1 MNRTLLLLP
10 ALALSATL
18 VACNR
23 PADDQTV
30 GTAPGDRPAATA
42 RTDGAA
48 PPARTDSTTTTTPA
62 PAERTAAQRAGE
74 AVSDS
79 TITAEVKSALAADP
93 QLSALR
99 IEVDTNNGVVT
110 LTGPAPDERAKS
122 RATQIA
128 AAPKGVMRVENR
140 LEVKSS

>member
-1 MNRTLLLLP
+1 MKRTLILLP
-10 ALALSATL
+10 AIALSAAL
-18 VACNR
+18 VAC
-23 PADDQTV
+23 
-30 GTAPGDRPAATA
+30 DRPANDATRTGRADVPSA
-42 RTDGAA
+42 RTDA
-48 PPARTDSTTTTTPA
+48 PPSTTTTPPPSATTA
-62 PAERTAAQRAGE
+62 PVPSERTAAQRAGD

-93 QLSALR
+93 QLSALK
-99 IEVDTNNGVVT
+99 IDVDTNNGVVT
-110 LTGPAPDERAKS
+110 LTGPAPDEQSKS

>member
-1 MNRTLLLLP
+1 MNRTLLLVP
-10 ALALSATL
+10 ALALSATR

-23 PADDQTV
+23 AADEGRTA
-30 GTAPGDRPAATA
+30 GTAGDRPAATA
-42 RTDGAA
+42 GTDTK
-48 PPARTDSTTTTTPA
+48 PQARTDSTTTTGTPA
-62 PAERTAAQRAGE
+62 GQTAAQKAGN

-110 LTGPAPDERAKS
+110 LTGPAPDEQAKS

-128 AAPKGVMRVENR
+128 AGPKGVMRVENR
-140 LEVKSS
+140 LAVKSS

>member
-1 MNRTLLLLP
+1 MNRTLLLFP

-18 VACNR
+18 VACNK
-23 PADDQTV
+23 PADTGRTA
-30 GTAPGDRPAATA
+30 GTTGDRPAATA
-42 RTDGAA
+42 RTDST
-48 PPARTDSTTTTTPA
+48 PATPA
-62 PAERTAAQRAGE
+62 PAGQTAAQKAGN

-110 LTGPAPDERAKS
+110 LTGPAPDEQSKS

-128 AAPKGVMRVENR
+128 AGPKGVMRVENR
-140 LEVKSS
+140 LAVKSS

>member
-1 MNRTLLLLP
+1 MKRVHVLLP
-10 ALALSATL
+10 AIALSAAL
-18 VACNR
+18 VAC
-23 PADDQTV
+23 
-30 GTAPGDRPAATA
+30 DRPATDATTTGRADVPTA
-42 RTDGAA
+42 RTDT
-48 PPARTDSTTTTTPA
+48 PPATTTPPTTTTTPA
-62 PAERTAAQRAGE
+62 PTDRTAAQKAGD

-93 QLSALR
+93 QLSALK
-99 IEVDTNNGVVT
+99 IDVDTNNGVVT
-110 LTGPAPDERAKS
+110 LTGPAPDEQSKS

>member
-1 MNRTLLLLP
+1 MNRTLLLVP

-23 PADDQTV
+23 ADN
-30 GTAPGDRPAATA
+30 GTAGTAGDRPAPTA
-42 RTDGAA
+42 RTEM
-48 PPARTDSTTTTTPA
+48 PPPQARTDSTMTTP
-62 PAERTAAQRAGE
+62 PSPSGQTAGQKAGN

-79 TITAEVKSALAADP
+79 TITAQVKTALAADP

-110 LTGPAPDERAKS
+110 LTGPAPDEQSKS
-122 RATQIA
+122 RATQVA
-128 AAPKGVMRVENR
+128 AGPKGVMRVENR
-140 LEVKSS
+140 LEVKAS

>member
-1 MNRTLLLLP
+1 MNRTLLLFP

-18 VACNR
+18 VACNK
-23 PADDQTV
+23 PADTGKA
-30 GTAPGDRPAATA
+30 GTTGDRPAATA
-42 RTDGAA
+42 RTDGPKA
-48 PPARTDSTTTTTPA
+48 TTPA
-62 PAERTAAQRAGE
+62 APSDQTAAQKAGN

-110 LTGPAPDERAKS
+110 LTGPAPDEQSKS

-128 AAPKGVMRVENR
+128 AGPKGVMRVENR
-140 LEVKSS
+140 LAVKSS

>member
-1 MNRTLLLLP
+1 MNRTVLLFP

-23 PADDQTV
+23 ADNGQTA
-30 GTAPGDRPAATA
+30 GTAGDRPAATSRSDAPPQA
-42 RTDGAA
+42 RTES
-48 PPARTDSTTTTTPA
+48 PTTSTTTTPSG
-62 PAERTAAQRAGE
+62 PTAAQKAGN

-110 LTGPAPDERAKS
+110 LTGPAPNEQAKS

-128 AAPKGVMRVENR
+128 AGPKGVMRVENR

>member
-1 MNRTLLLLP
+1 MNRTLLLVP

-23 PADDQTV
+23 ADNGQTA
-30 GTAPGDRPAATA
+30 GTKGDRPAATA
-42 RTDGAA
+42 RSDAP
-48 PPARTDSTTTTTPA
+48 PPARTESATKAPA
-62 PAERTAAQRAGE
+62 PSDQTAAQKAGN

-79 TITAEVKSALAADP
+79 TITAEVKTALAADP

-110 LTGPAPDERAKS
+110 LTGPAPDEKSKS

-128 AAPKGVMRVENR
+128 AGPKGVMRVENR

>member
-1 MNRTLLLLP
+1 MNRTMLLVP

-18 VACNR
+18 VACNK
-23 PADDQTV
+23 PADTG
-30 GTAPGDRPAATA
+30 GTAGTTGDRPAATA
-42 RTDGAA
+42 RTDSPKATT
-48 PPARTDSTTTTTPA
+48 PPATPSDQ
-62 PAERTAAQRAGE
+62 TAAQKAGN

-110 LTGPAPDERAKS
+110 LTGPAPDEQSKS

-128 AAPKGVMRVENR
+128 AGPKGVMRVENR
-140 LEVKSS
+140 LAVKSS

>member
-1 MNRTLLLLP
+1 MNRTLLLVP

-23 PADDQTV
+23 ADNGQTA
-30 GTAPGDRPAATA
+30 GTKGDRPAATA
-42 RTDGAA
+42 RSDA
-48 PPARTDSTTTTTPA
+48 PPAARTDSTTTMPK
-62 PAERTAAQRAGE
+62 PSDQTAAQKAGN

-79 TITAEVKSALAADP
+79 TITAEVKTALAADP
-93 QLSALR
+93 QLKALR

-110 LTGPAPDERAKS
+110 LTGPAPDEQSKS

-128 AAPKGVMRVENR
+128 AGPKGVMRVENR

>member
-1 MNRTLLLLP
+1 MNRTLLLVP

-23 PADDQTV
+23 PADDGTTA
-30 GTAPGDRPAATA
+30 GTAADRPAATA
-42 RTDGAA
+42 RTDA
-48 PPARTDSTTTTTPA
+48 PPQARTDSTTSTTPA
-62 PAERTAAQRAGE
+62 PSGQTAAQKAGN

-79 TITAEVKSALAADP
+79 TITAEVKTALAADP

-110 LTGPAPDERAKS
+110 LTGPAPDEQSKS

-128 AAPKGVMRVENR
+128 AGPKGVMRVENR
-140 LEVKSS
+140 LQVKSS

>member
-1 MNRTLLLLP
+1 MKRTLLLLP
-10 ALALSATL
+10 AVALSATL

-23 PADDQTV
+23 ADN
-30 GTAPGDRPAATA
+30 GTTA
-42 RTDGAA
+42 RTDDRPATTA
-48 PPARTDSTTTTTPA
+48 RSDMPPATTTTPSTTTTTPA
-62 PAERTAAQRAGE
+62 PADQTAAQKAGN

-93 QLSALR
+93 KLSALR
-99 IEVDTNNGVVT
+99 IEVDTSNGVVT
-110 LTGPAPDERAKS
+110 LTGPAPDEESKS

>member
-1 MNRTLLLLP
+1 MNRTLLLFP

-23 PADDQTV
+23 ADNGQTA
-30 GTAPGDRPAATA
+30 GTAGDRPAATA
-42 RTDGAA
+42 RSDA
-48 PPARTDSTTTTTPA
+48 PPQARTDSTTTMPA
-62 PAERTAAQRAGE
+62 PAGPTAAQKAGN

-79 TITAEVKSALAADP
+79 TITAEVKTALAADP

-110 LTGPAPDERAKS
+110 LTGPAPDEKSKS

-128 AAPKGVMRVENR
+128 AGPKGVMRVENR

>member
-1 MNRTLLLLP
+1 MNRTLLLVP

-23 PADDQTV
+23 ADNGQTA
-30 GTAPGDRPAATA
+30 GTKGDRPAATA
-42 RTDGAA
+42 RSDAP
-48 PPARTDSTTTTTPA
+48 PPARTDSTTTMPK
-62 PAERTAAQRAGE
+62 PSDQTAAQKAGN

-79 TITAEVKSALAADP
+79 TITAQVKTALAADP
-93 QLSALR
+93 QLKALR

-110 LTGPAPDERAKS
+110 LTGPAPDEQSKS

-128 AAPKGVMRVENR
+128 AGPKGVMRVENR
-140 LEVKSS
+140 LAVKSS

>member
-1 MNRTLLLLP
+1 MKRTLILLP
-10 ALALSATL
+10 AIALSAAL
-18 VACNR
+18 VAC
-23 PADDQTV
+23 
-30 GTAPGDRPAATA
+30 DRPANDATRTGRADVPSA
-42 RTDGAA
+42 RTDA
-48 PPARTDSTTTTTPA
+48 PPSTTTTTPPSATTA
-62 PAERTAAQRAGE
+62 PVPSERTAAQRAGD

-93 QLSALR
+93 QLSALK
-99 IEVDTNNGVVT
+99 IDVDTNNGVVT
-110 LTGPAPDERAKS
+110 LTGPAPDEQSKS

>member
-1 MNRTLLLLP
+1 MKRTLILLP
-10 ALALSATL
+10 AIALSATL
-18 VACNR
+18 VAC
-23 PADDQTV
+23 
-30 GTAPGDRPAATA
+30 DRPANDATRTGRADVPSA
-42 RTDGAA
+42 RTDA
-48 PPARTDSTTTTTPA
+48 PPSTTTTTPPSATTA
-62 PAERTAAQRAGE
+62 PVPSERTAAQRAGD

-93 QLSALR
+93 QLSALK
-99 IEVDTNNGVVT
+99 IDVDTNNGVVT
-110 LTGPAPDERAKS
+110 LTGPAPDEQSKS